1 MNSALDKAIVNSALW
16 AAAGDALGWITELTD
31 ERGVR
36 RRVGAEVL
44 HEPIAWKRKI
54 GGISGTQIQLPAGT
68 YSDDTQLRLAVCR
81 AIRGDGTFDVE
92 LFAKVELAVWPA
104 YALGAGRGSKA
115 AAANLAKRDVN
126 WFSNFFSYGD
136 GRSYVDAGGNGAAM
150 RIQPHVWRRAV
161 TGDRSFLLDVI
172 RDSLTTHGS
181 MLGLCGAVFHA
192 DCLSFTLRNREV
204 PGPEEWM
211 RFIDGW
217 AAIEEIIR
225 SDYQLGR
232 FWLAAWERASNVG
245 LATSISHVAEEMRGY
260 IRRLRELSPN
270 WGKSYRECVE
280 ILDGFGARQGTG
292 TNTALSAAFL
302 GWTGQDAAPDDVL
315 RCAANT
321 IGSDTDTIGTMV
333 GALLGVI
340 ASNEPSWR
348 IQDREYIRSEALRM
362 GAIAR
367 GENSGSFNYPDLIDW
382 QIPST
387 QTDAVGEVDGRL
399 ALAGMGFLEPLGE
412 SWKSGEFAFEWFKL
426 AFGQT
431 VLCKRRVKGVKPLN
445 ARLLPAALT
454 ESIGSVVP
462 VADDGRSDE
471 AHSLTPQTVHSQS
484 RRGKANEDK
493 RSGGRLERAGPT
505 PDMFE
510 DQVAAEPARRADA
523 RKQEEAALSVSENS
537 ERATLDTLTDVA
549 IRSNFNPTVIGE
561 CFLRCIDA
569 TDGVERGIAF
579 SAILAKAFLARKRRR
594 G

>member
-192 DCLSFTLRNREV
+192 DCLSFTLRNREI

-217 AAIEEIIR
+217 SAIEEIIR

-232 FWLAAWERASNVG
+232 FWLAAWERASNIG

-270 WGKSYRECVE
+270 WGNSYRECVE

-348 IQDREYIRSEALRM
+348 IQDREYLRSEALRM
-362 GAIAR
+362 AAIAR
-367 GENSGSFNYPDLIDW
+367 GENCGSFNYPDLIDW

-431 VLCKRRVKGVKPLN
+431 VLCKRRVRGVKPLN
-445 ARLLPAALT
+445 ARLLPVAPT
-454 ESIGSVVP
+454 ESVGPVVP
-462 VADDGRSDE
+462 AADDGRSDE
-471 AHSLTPQTVHSQS
+471 AHSLAPQTEHSQS

-523 RKQEEAALSVSENS
+523 PKQEEATLSVSENS

-549 IRSNFNPTVIGE
+549 IRSNFDPTVIGE

>member
-36 RRVGAEVL
+36 RRIGGEVL

-136 GRSYVDAGGNGAAM
+136 GRSYVDGGGNGAAM
-150 RIQPHVWRRAV
+150 RIQPHVWRRAT

-172 RDSLTTHGS
+172 RDSITTHGS

-192 DCLSFTLRNREV
+192 DCLSFTLQNREI

-211 RFIDGW
+211 RFVDEW
-217 AAIEEIIR
+217 TAIEDVIR
-225 SDYQLGR
+225 NDYQLGR
-232 FWLAAWERASNVG
+232 FWLAAWERASNIG
-245 LATSISHVAEEMRGY
+245 LATSIAHVAEEMRGY
-260 IRRLRELSPN
+260 ILRLRELSPN
-270 WGKSYRECVE
+270 WSKSYRECVE
-280 ILDGFGARQGTG
+280 MLDGFGARQGTG
-292 TNTALSAAFL
+292 TNTALSAVFL
-302 GWTGQDAAPDDVL
+302 GWTGQDAAPEDVL

-340 ASNEPSWR
+340 ASDEPSWR

-367 GENSGSFNYPDLIDW
+367 GESCSSFNYPDLIDW
-382 QIPST
+382 QTPST
-387 QTDAVGEVDGRL
+387 QTDAVGAVDGRL
-399 ALAGMGFLEPLGE
+399 ALAGMGFLEPFGE

-431 VLCKRRVKGVKPLN
+431 VLCKRRMKGVKPLD
-445 ARLLPAALT
+445 ARLLPAAPT
-454 ESIGSVVP
+454 ESIGPAVP
-462 VADDGRSDE
+462 AADDVKSVE
-471 AHSLTPQTVHSQS
+471 QLSLSARTERTQS
-484 RRGKANEDK
+484 GRGKATEHR
-493 RSGGRLERAGPT
+493 RSGGHIERAGPT

-510 DQVAAEPARRADA
+510 DRVASEPARQTVAS
-523 RKQEEAALSVSENS
+523 KQEAVFAAHENS
-537 ERATLDTLTDVA
+537 ERVALDVLSDVA
-549 IRSNFNPTVIGE
+549 IRSNFDPSVIGE
-561 CFLRCIDA
+561 CFLHCIDA
-569 TDGVERGIAF
+569 PDGIERGIGF